1 MNLSIKEMKASAKDR
16 LKDQWGMF
24 TLIELVS
31 SLLMNVASLL
41 VGGPLT
47 MGLSMTAVKITKGE
61 KVDVIKL
68 FEGFND
74 FLKVFLLYL
83 VNAIYVFLWSLL
95 FVIPG
100 IIKSLS
106 YSMCYFILIDNPD
119 LTYDEARERSVE
131 MMRGNKGKL
140 FCLYLS
146 FIGWYILSYLTLGIL
161 FLFTMPYIRMSLY
174 QFYLSIAPKQE
185 ISDGETIDID
195 TNDIFF

>member
-1 MNLSIKEMKASAKDR
+1 MKASAKDR